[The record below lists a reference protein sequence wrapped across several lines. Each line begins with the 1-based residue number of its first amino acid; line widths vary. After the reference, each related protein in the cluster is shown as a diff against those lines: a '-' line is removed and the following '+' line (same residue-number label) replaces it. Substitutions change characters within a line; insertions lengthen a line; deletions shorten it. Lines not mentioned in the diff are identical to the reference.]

1 MAGIDKIIL
10 QNFKAFPAEETI
22 SIEGKNLL
30 VYGENGSG
38 KSSIYWALYTLLQ
51 AKDKGVE
58 KTKKYFDRENEEN
71 LLNIFTAD
79 DQSYIKISFVD
90 EKNVFY
96 KLDIDGV
103 TIEGQSLKTDD
114 ILTGLNNNSDFIS
127 HRLLFAFYH
136 FRNSH
141 EIDLWTVFERD
152 VLPFIK
158 TDRGTGENTLS
169 QSYKEIV
176 ASKPFRLLKDG
187 KIQNIKPKAFFTKAI
202 KKFNEDLIWWINEI
216 NQEVNQ
222 FYETHFQK
230 DSEETIVIELKFEEP
245 NYLSF
250 GGVKQK
256 RKIGS
261 REYIHH
267 SRDIK
272 DLIDPVIGLSLKAI
286 KLDKTEVPIT
296 RPQSYLNEAKL
307 TAIALSVR
315 FSLLSDNIRVPYDGK
330 VLVLDD
336 LLVSL
341 DMSNRDK
348 VLDIII
354 NEFAKA
360 DKYKVYI
367 FTHDRAFFEMAKSR
381 IIYSPGQDEKEW
393 KFHEV
398 YAAKNTA
405 FQRKPKIYDSKDH
418 IAKANYHLN
427 LTHDYPAAAN
437 YLRKATEEILSKF
450 LPHKILK
457 TEAGFDKDK
466 LDQQLQAAI
475 VFLKRFN
482 IDVAFLERLREFVS
496 ILLNPLSH
504 RSDSYESVYREEI
517 EKIIDIVGTIRETLS
532 GLVIEEILPRLSEV
546 KLEVTK
552 NATTVNHYLL
562 KLKEEFYLYRPLDL
576 DAVISTCQ
584 LEKSF
589 VCFEVINGVPGVE
602 HPFSVSANS
611 NQCDDFKLFYSA
623 VCAMEHIAVEE
634 NYLDFY
640 YRVQG
645 NVKINTLI

>member
-1 MAGIDKIIL
+1 MAGIDKIIIK
-10 QNFKAFPAEETI
+10 NFKAFPAEETI
-22 SIEGKNLL
+22 SIDGKNLL
-30 VYGENGSG
+30 IYGENGSG

-58 KTKKYFDRENEEN
+58 RTKKYFDRDNQEN
-71 LLNIFTAD
+71 LLNIFTPN
-79 DQSYIKISFVD
+79 DQSFIKISFVD
-90 EKNVFY
+90 EKEVFY
-96 KLDIDGV
+96 RLDIDGI
-103 TIEGQSLKTDD
+103 TIEGQSARADD
-114 ILTGLNNNSDFIS
+114 ILAGMNNNSDFIS

-158 TDRGTGENTLS
+158 TDRGTGEKTLA

-176 ASKPFRLLKDG
+176 ASKPFRLLRDG
-187 KIQNIKPKAFFTKAI
+187 KIENIRPKAFFTRAI
-202 KKFNEDLIWWINEI
+202 NKFNEDLTWWINEI

-230 DSEETIVIELKFEEP
+230 PNEEKIIIELKFEDEDH
-245 NYLSF
+245 LSF
-250 GGVKQK
+250 GGIKQK
-256 RKIGS
+256 RRIAD
-261 REYIHH
+261 REYIHQ

-272 DLIDPVIGLSLKAI
+272 DLIDPVIALSLKAI
-286 KLDKTEVPIT
+286 KSDNSEVPIT

-315 FSLLSDNIRVPYDGK
+315 FSLLADHIRVPYEGK

-360 DKYKVYI
+360 EKYKVYI

-381 IIYSPGQDEKEW
+381 IIYSPEQDEKEW

-398 YAAKNTA
+398 YATKSQD

-418 IAKANYHLN
+418 IAKASYHLN

-437 YLRKATEEILSKF
+437 YLRKATEEILTRF
-450 LPHKILK
+450 LPNKVLK
-457 TEAGFDKDK
+457 TDAGLDREK
-466 LDQQLQAAI
+466 LDHQLQAAI
-475 VFLKRFN
+475 GFLRRFN
-482 IDVAFLERLREFVS
+482 IDVAFLERLKEFVS

-517 EKIIDIVGTIRETLS
+517 EKIIDIVGTIRSTLS
-532 GLVIEEILPRLSEV
+532 GLVIREILPRLTEV
-546 KLEVTK
+546 EMEVVK
-552 NATTVNHYLL
+552 NDTIVNHYLL
-562 KLKEEFYLYRPLDL
+562 KLKDELYLYSPLNADPI
-576 DAVISTCQ
+576 VSTCQ
-584 LEKSF
+584 LEKAF
-589 VCFEVINGVPGVE
+589 ICFEVVNGVKGVD
-602 HPFSVSANS
+602 HPFTVAANN
-611 NQCDDFKLFYSA
+611 NQCDDLKQFYET
-623 VCAMEHIAVEE
+623 VCAKENIAVGQ
-634 NYLDFY
+634 NYLDY
-640 YRVQG
+640 YARIQG
-645 NVKINTLI
+645 NVKINTLL